1 MNGNTPYAGTPDV
14 TPAGQQAA
22 VDVDELTPEQR
33 RHLRDSVADIA
44 TLTRKY
50 LPEEYVIGSQVTNS
64 LTGPQASVSVQPPV
78 GHIVSAGFE
87 PEQHELDDDELIDA
101 ERARRSRPGS
111 RGQRRPASQAG
122 NRGQNHADRP
132 LGGRLD
138 GGRLNIASA
147 MKPTDTMLATII
159 PRWNGI
165 ESVAA
170 ATNPTSNTDGTASRT
185 RS

>member
-22 VDVDELTPEQR
+22 VDIDELTPEQR
-33 RHLRDSVADIA
+33 RHLRNSVADIA

-101 ERARRSRPGS
+101 KERDEVARGL
-111 RGQRRPASQAG
+111 A
-122 NRGQNHADRP
+122 
-132 LGGRLD
+132 
-138 GGRLNIASA
+138 ASA
-147 MKPTDTMLATII
+147 ALQVKQAIEDKITPTA
-159 PRWNGI
+159 R
-165 ESVAA
+165 
-170 ATNPTSNTDGTASRT
+170 
-185 RS
+185 